1 LNSAGSSRSAADRSD
16 RTAIDESGAGS
27 GGIGGSIFIGTAA
40 QNDHRAQR
48 HGEKEGF
55 FHDFFVSLLKT
66 SGEARFTA
74 SYLDPTEKQARSR
87 RTMESSSPVLG
98 AFLPN
103 EVISTPSGP
112 DENV

>member
-1 LNSAGSSRSAADRSD
+1 M
-16 RTAIDESGAGS
+16 
-27 GGIGGSIFIGTAA
+27 
-40 QNDHRAQR
+40 
-48 HGEKEGF
+48 
-55 FHDFFVSLLKT
+55 LKT